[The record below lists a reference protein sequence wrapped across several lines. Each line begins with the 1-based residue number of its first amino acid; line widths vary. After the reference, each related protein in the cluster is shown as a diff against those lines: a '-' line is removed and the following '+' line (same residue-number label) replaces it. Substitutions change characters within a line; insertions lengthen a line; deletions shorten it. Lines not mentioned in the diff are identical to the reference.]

1 MAKQIKIADGVEHLV
16 LDEFVVVTQTITVKH
31 AVFVEHHGV
40 VQATTQR
47 QTVFAQPFD
56 FLHEAEGP
64 GAGHFTGVGVL
75 GKVDGHFL
83 PGAVN
88 RRVIEGD

>member
-1 MAKQIKIADGVEHLV
+1 MAEQIKIADRVEHLV
-16 LDEFVVVTQTITVKH
+16 LDEFVVVTQAVTVEH

-40 VQATTQR
+40 VQSTAER

-56 FLHEAEGP
+56 LLHEAEGA
-64 GAGHFTGVGVL
+64 GAGHFTGIGVL
-75 GKVDGHFL
+75 GKVDEHFL
-83 PGAVN
+83 PGAVD